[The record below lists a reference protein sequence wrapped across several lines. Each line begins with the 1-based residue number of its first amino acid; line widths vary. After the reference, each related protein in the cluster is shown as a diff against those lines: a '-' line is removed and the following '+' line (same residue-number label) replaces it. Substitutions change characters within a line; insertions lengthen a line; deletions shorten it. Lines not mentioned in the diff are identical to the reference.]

1 MNFEALVHQAL
12 RHYLLALQFFTR
24 IPITGRLAEWVGFS
38 PSMLRAASTHF
49 PGVGW
54 VVAACACS
62 VYALLYLSLGP
73 APATSWVAAALSTAA
88 TALLTG
94 GFHEDGLTDVADG
107 LGGSQERERALDI
120 MKDSRIGAFGAMA
133 LALTLLT
140 KLGLLALLGQRGLSP
155 ALAALVGAHV
165 FSRFLPLLLV
175 RAMVHVGDTARS
187 KSKPLADQI
196 TRSQLAG
203 AAAWCFFPL
212 AIIALGEGL
221 GFVLLGV
228 LFSAVAAALLAR
240 WFWQRLQGFTGDCL
254 GAVQQLSEI
263 GFYLGAA
270 LALGPLG
277 RGAGV

>member
-1 MNFEALVHQAL
+1 M
-12 RHYLLALQFFTR
+12 
-24 IPITGRLAEWVGFS
+24 
-38 PSMLRAASTHF
+38 
-49 PGVGW
+49 
-54 VVAACACS
+54 
-62 VYALLYLSLGP
+62 
-73 APATSWVAAALSTAA
+73 
-88 TALLTG
+88 
-94 GFHEDGLTDVADG
+94 
-107 LGGSQERERALDI
+107 
-120 MKDSRIGAFGAMA
+120 
-133 LALTLLT
+133 
-140 KLGLLALLGQRGLSP
+140 
-155 ALAALVGAHV
+155 

-270 LALGPLG
+270 LALGPLV
-277 RGAGV
+277 RGASV